1 MKPCMQQDSN
11 LDALC
16 TEDGLQRIVDALLLL
31 HEHDNRSKAC
41 TFVIAGS
48 FAAKLQAN
56 IAGASPDLIAKLRFN
71 DVDVFYAH
79 EWTPCSVTLP
89 DADHIET
96 GFIDCYYRDLVFA
109 ESSDERPVLA
119 IVPPADEDA
128 SVERNKLTDV
138 NFVRRYDYDGFAGLD
153 VEDFVHRCI
162 DINAVK
168 VGVKVTADATGRVE
182 VVWTQN
188 ADFAA
193 FISETPAGVLGV
205 LRVPD
210 LRLTTHPANSI
221 LRLLVKANAMGL
233 AFALP
238 GHEELVK
245 LSADGVLCRMML
257 MEYHMAAWKA
267 LPAKLK
273 RELECL
279 GLVFVPADSGKAG
292 IGERLMEMKFV

>member
-1 MKPCMQQDSN
+1 M
-11 LDALC
+11 
-16 TEDGLQRIVDALLLL
+16 
-31 HEHDNRSKAC
+31 
-41 TFVIAGS
+41 
-48 FAAKLQAN
+48 
-56 IAGASPDLIAKLRFN
+56 
-71 DVDVFYAH
+71 
-79 EWTPCSVTLP
+79 
-89 DADHIET
+89 
-96 GFIDCYYRDLVFA
+96 
-109 ESSDERPVLA
+109 
-119 IVPPADEDA
+119 
-128 SVERNKLTDV
+128 
-138 NFVRRYDYDGFAGLD
+138 
-153 VEDFVHRCI
+153 HRCI
-162 DINAVK
+162 DINAVN

-188 ADFAA
+188 ADFTA

-257 MEYHMAAWKA
+257 MEYHMAAWQA

-273 RELECL
+273 REPECL
-279 GLVFVPADSGKAG
+279 GLVFGDGG
-292 IGERLMEMKFV
+292 NRGEANGNEVRGTLIAWIAPGLCARRPLTVVV